1 MNEEHPPQGE
11 AGISQR
17 TMEYVVAALLFVFGA
32 IIIYDS
38 QRLGAS
44 WGSDGPQSGYFP
56 FYIGLLICLSAVA
69 TALQVLVADYR
80 ARSTSYRG
88 AVAQRTR
95 QFVSWPRQKQVM
107 AVLVPSAVYVLF
119 VQFIGIYV
127 SSVVF
132 IALFM
137 VWLGK
142 YSWLKSIVVS
152 VLVMAAM
159 FAMFEIWFKVPLW
172 KGIYNPLAFLGY

>member
-1 MNEEHPPQGE
+1 MNEEHTPDE
-11 AGISQR
+11 AGVSQR
-17 TMEYVVAALLFVFGA
+17 TMEYVVAAVLFAFGG
-32 IIIYDS
+32 IIMFDS

-56 FYIGLLICLSAVA
+56 FYIGLLICFSAAAV
-69 TALQVLVADYR
+69 ALQVLMADYR
-80 ARSTSYRG
+80 ARSTQFRG
-88 AVAQRTR
+88 AAAKRTR
-95 QFVSWPRQKQVM
+95 QFVSWSRLRQVM
-107 AVLVPSAVYVLF
+107 AVLIPSAIYVLF

-142 YSWLKSIVVS
+142 YSWLKSFLVGF
-152 VLVMAAM
+152 LVMAAM

-172 KGIYNPLAFLGY
+172 KGLYDPIAFLGY